1 MVAIVIINGSN
12 CGSFSVFLLFFW
24 WFGRNF
30 VLLQR
35 QIEDIMSYTK
45 EPLVISNPSEK
56 LLKAIEELRRNK
68 LAKLEKLR
76 NMKPEEFNRRV
87 ILA

>member
-1 MVAIVIINGSN
+1 M
-12 CGSFSVFLLFFW
+12 FLS
-24 WFGRNF
+24 
-30 VLLQR
+30 LQR
-35 QIEDIMSYTK
+35 QIVDVMSYTK
-45 EPLVISNPSEK
+45 EPIVINNPSEK
-56 LLKAIEELRRNK
+56 LMKAIEELRRNK

>member
-1 MVAIVIINGSN
+1 MVATAGPSLFFY
-12 CGSFSVFLLFFW
+12 SFFW

-45 EPLVISNPSEK
+45 EPLVINNPSEK